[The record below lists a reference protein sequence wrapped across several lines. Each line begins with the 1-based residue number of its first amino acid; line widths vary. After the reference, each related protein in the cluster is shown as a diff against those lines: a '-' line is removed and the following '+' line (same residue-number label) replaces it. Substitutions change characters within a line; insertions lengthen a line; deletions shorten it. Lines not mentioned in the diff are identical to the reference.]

1 MHCRQVARKVC
12 CFMTVYERPKD
23 AVSVSTD
30 FGAVDLTPD
39 PDRPGFWVLL
49 FDSFP
54 QSYVDLADP
63 RHLRFKYVQWLASIA
78 DCVADQGAPI
88 RALHLGGG
96 GLTLPRYVAA
106 TRPGS
111 AQLVV
116 DRDAALMEA
125 VRRVLPLP
133 SDSAIEIR
141 IADAR
146 DAMRSSRPRAYDL
159 IVTDVLIRTG
169 VPARLTSLEFATA
182 AAEALNQGGQY
193 ALNIVD
199 SVPFDF
205 ARRQVA
211 TLRAAFGD
219 VCLFCE
225 PDVLHGDRIGN
236 LILAG
241 ANGSLPTRALAEW
254 VERAPARVRLLSGG
268 ELEHFVG
275 DAQPVADA
283 DAVDSPPAV
292 PI

>member
-1 MHCRQVARKVC
+1 
-12 CFMTVYERPKD
+12 MTVYEPPEG

-49 FDSFP
+49 FDYFP

-63 RHLRFKYVQWLASIA
+63 RHLKFKYVQWLASIA
-78 DCVADQGAPI
+78 DCVADPGAPI

-125 VRRVLPLP
+125 VRGVLPLP
-133 SDSAIEIR
+133 TDSAIEIR

-159 IVTDVLIRTG
+159 IVTDVLIRAG

-182 AAEALNQGGQY
+182 VAGALKQGGHY
-193 ALNIVD
+193 ALNILD

-211 TLRAAFGD
+211 TLRAVFGD

-236 LILAG
+236 LLLAG
-241 ANGSLPTRALAEW
+241 ANGGLPTRALTEW
-254 VERAPARVRLLSGG
+254 AERAPAPVRLLSGG
-268 ELEHFVG
+268 ELDRFVG

-292 PI
+292 PP

>member
-1 MHCRQVARKVC
+1 
-12 CFMTVYERPKD
+12 MTVYERPKG

-30 FGAVDLTPD
+30 FGTVDLVPD
-39 PDRPGFWVLL
+39 PHRPGFWVLL
-49 FDSFP
+49 LDGFP

-63 RHLRFKYVQWLASIA
+63 CHLRFKYVQWQASIA
-78 DCVADQGAPI
+78 DCVAETGAPI

-116 DRDAALMEA
+116 DRDAALMET
-125 VRRVLPLP
+125 VRKVLPLP
-133 SDSAIEIR
+133 SDAAIEVL

-146 DAMRSSRPRAYDL
+146 DAMWSSRSRAYDL
-159 IVTDVLIRTG
+159 IVTDVLTRTG

-182 AAEALNQGGQY
+182 VAGGLDEGGQY
-193 ALNIVD
+193 ALNILD

-211 TLRAAFGD
+211 TLRAAFGE

-225 PDVLHGDRIGN
+225 PDVLQGNRIGN
-236 LILAG
+236 LLLVG
-241 ANGSLPTRALAEW
+241 AKGSLPTHALAGW
-254 VERAPARVRLLSGG
+254 AERAPAPVRLLSRG
-268 ELEHFVG
+268 ELDRFVG
-275 DAQPVADA
+275 DAEPVADA

-292 PI
+292 PL

>member
-1 MHCRQVARKVC
+1 M
-12 CFMTVYERPKD
+12 
-23 AVSVSTD
+23 STD
-30 FGAVDLTPD
+30 FGVVDLSPD
-39 PDRPGFWVLL
+39 PYRPGFWVLL
-49 FDSFP
+49 FDYFP

-63 RHLRFKYVQWLASIA
+63 RHLKFKYVQWLASIA
-78 DCVADQGAPI
+78 DCVADPGAPI
-88 RALHLGGG
+88 SALHLGGG

-116 DRDAALMEA
+116 DRDTTLMEA
-125 VRRVLPLP
+125 VRKELPLP
-133 SDSAIEIR
+133 SDAAIEIR

-146 DAMRSSRPRAYDL
+146 DAMQSSRPRAYDL

-182 AAEALNQGGQY
+182 AAGALRQGGHY
-193 ALNIVD
+193 ALNIAD
-199 SVPFDF
+199 AVPFDF

-219 VCLFCE
+219 VGLFCE
-225 PDVLHGDRIGN
+225 PDVLNGDRIGN
-236 LILAG
+236 LVLVG
-241 ANGSLPTRALAEW
+241 ANGRLPTRALAEW
-254 VERAPARVRLLSGG
+254 AERAPAPVRLLSGD
-268 ELEHFVG
+268 ELDRFAG
-275 DAQPVADA
+275 DAQPMLDA

>member
-1 MHCRQVARKVC
+1 
-12 CFMTVYERPKD
+12 MTVYERPKD
-23 AVSVSTD
+23 AVSVATD
-30 FGAVDLTPD
+30 FGTVDLTPD
-39 PDRPGFWVLL
+39 PRRPGFWVLL
-49 FDSFP
+49 FDYFP

-63 RHLRFKYVQWLASIA
+63 RHLKLKYVRWLASIA
-78 DCVADQGAPI
+78 DRVADPGAPI
-88 RALHLGGG
+88 KALHLGGG

-116 DRDAALMEA
+116 DRDAALMET

-133 SDSAIEIR
+133 SDAAMEIR

-146 DAMRSSRPRAYDL
+146 DAMRFARPRTYDL

-182 AAEALNQGGQY
+182 VAGALKQGGYY
-193 ALNIVD
+193 ALNILD
-199 SVPFDF
+199 SVPFAF

-211 TLRAAFGD
+211 TLRAVFGD

-225 PDVLHGDRIGN
+225 PDVLHGGRIGN
-236 LILAG
+236 LVLAG
-241 ANGSLPTRALAEW
+241 ANGSLPAWTPAEW
-254 VERAPARVRLLSGG
+254 AERAPAPVRLLSGG
-268 ELEHFVG
+268 ELDRFVG
-275 DAQPVADA
+275 DAKPVADA

-292 PI
+292 PP

>member
-1 MHCRQVARKVC
+1 
-12 CFMTVYERPKD
+12 MTVYEPPEG

-49 FDSFP
+49 FDYFP

-78 DCVADQGAPI
+78 DRVADPGAPI

-125 VRRVLPLP
+125 VRRALPLP
-133 SDSAIEIR
+133 ADAAIEVC

-159 IVTDVLIRTG
+159 IVTDVLTRTG
-169 VPARLTSLEFATA
+169 VPARLTSLEFATEA
-182 AAEALNQGGQY
+182 ARALKQGGQY

-199 SVPFDF
+199 SLPFDF

-219 VCLFCE
+219 VCLFGE

-236 LILAG
+236 LLLVG

-254 VERAPARVRLLSGG
+254 AERAPAPVRLLSGG
-268 ELEHFVG
+268 ELERFAG
-275 DAQPVADA
+275 DARSVADA

-292 PI
+292 PRQKKSPAFRTP